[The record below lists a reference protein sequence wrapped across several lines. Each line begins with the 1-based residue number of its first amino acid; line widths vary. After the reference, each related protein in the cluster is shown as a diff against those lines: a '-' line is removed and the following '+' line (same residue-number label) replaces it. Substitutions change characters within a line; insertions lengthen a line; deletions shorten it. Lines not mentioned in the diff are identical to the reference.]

1 MTPEGRGYLLVLFQ
15 WVGLVVFIFWQMFWL
30 WVRYYLI
37 RRQEWMDAQRAR
49 DNRSLRSLLLRYLRD
64 DVPPEKEE
72 FI

>member
-1 MTPEGRGYLLVLFQ
+1 MTPESRGYLLVLFQ